1 MDISNDNS
9 KCYYSRT
16 KILFKKGT
24 VIKKVH
30 LDMGNLSKLSKL
42 VWEFR
47 KQTMIVWNIVKKTTH
62 AKKVGHS
69 SEYPFGN
76 Y

>member
-16 KILFKKGT
+16 EILFKKGT

-30 LDMGNLSKLSKL
+30 LDLGNPRLPQNYQN
-42 VWEFR
+42 WF
-47 KQTMIVWNIVKKTTH
+47 
-62 AKKVGHS
+62 GS
-69 SEYPFGN
+69 SESKP
-76 Y
+76 